1 MEALALTLR
10 YEMLILLLALIGI
23 IAYKLV
29 VQQINVKGLLLDK
42 TSGRAFSPA
51 RLQMLAVTLSIAL
64 YYTFLVIDSKESNRL
79 PDLPNEFLLAL
90 AGSHSIYLSGK
101 LYGALASRFGFAS
114 PRVWARFKPT
124 ERSVKK

>member
-1 MEALALTLR
+1 METLALTLR

-23 IAYKLV
+23 IAYKLL

-64 YYTFLVIDSKESNRL
+64 YYIFLVIDSKDSNRL

-90 AGSHSIYLSGK
+90 AGSHSLYLSGK
-101 LYGALASRFGFAS
+101 LYGALAARFGFAS
-114 PRVWARFKPT
+114 PRVLTRFKPT
-124 ERSVKK
+124 ERSMEK